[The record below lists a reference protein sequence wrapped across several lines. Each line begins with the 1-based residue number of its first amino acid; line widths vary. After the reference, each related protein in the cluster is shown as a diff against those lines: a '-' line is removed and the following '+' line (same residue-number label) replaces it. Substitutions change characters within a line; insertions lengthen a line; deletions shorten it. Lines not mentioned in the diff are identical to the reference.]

1 MRRMD
6 DCVHLGIDP
15 ASTRI
20 ALVAYHDADEP
31 IFAENKKLGK
41 SGAPACSAAR
51 QETLAFVEKCR
62 ERWPGL
68 AIVAAVESPVVG
80 RGGPRAT
87 IVQAFASGAIQGAL
101 FDVGVEVSLA
111 NVSSWK
117 KRVVGNGRASKE
129 DIANFVGLRWPTFFS
144 QAEGSQDLADAICIA
159 RYGELT
165 A

>member
-1 MRRMD
+1 MD

-51 QETLAFVEKCR
+51 QETLAFVQKC
-62 ERWPGL
+62 
-68 AIVAAVESPVVG
+68 
-80 RGGPRAT
+80 GPRAT

>member
-20 ALVAYHDADEP
+20 ALVAFFDEHEP
-31 IFAENKKLGK
+31 IFAENKKLGS
-41 SGAPACSAAR
+41 SGAVACSAAR

-62 ERWPGL
+62 SHWPGVL
-68 AIVAAVESPVVG
+68 VAATIESPIVG

-87 IVQAFASGAIQGAL
+87 IVQAFTSGAIQGAL

-117 KRVVGNGRASKE
+117 KQVVGNGRASKE
-129 DIANFVGLRWPTFFS
+129 DIANFVGLRWPAFFS

-159 RYGELT
+159 RYGQLT